1 MTHFIVVCKRNNYWL
16 ELTGDINQMLKDKVK
31 NRVKKGYVLFFIHF
45 VRIFTLTTEL
55 QLFILYK
62 K

>member
-31 NRVKKGYVLFFIHF
+31 KRVKKGYVLF
-45 VRIFTLTTEL
+45 LY
-55 QLFILYK
+55 ILCEFSL
-62 K
+62 